1 MRPRLAAAGIAVAGA
16 AAMATNMGYG
26 PVASSHLFAPS
37 LPISCMAPDHVVVS
51 WVRDSQ
57 LPSVTKGSP
66 MPANARE
73 WLGWTEMAGC
83 GESLTIRTGAR

>member
-1 MRPRLAAAGIAVAGA
+1 MDRRLVIAGLALAGA
-16 AAMATNMGYG
+16 AAVATGQGYG

-37 LPISCMAPDHVVVS
+37 LPISCTAPDHVVVS

-57 LPSVTKGSP
+57 LSSVTKDSP
-66 MPANARE
+66 LPANARQ

-83 GESLTIRTGAR
+83 GTTLTIRTGAR